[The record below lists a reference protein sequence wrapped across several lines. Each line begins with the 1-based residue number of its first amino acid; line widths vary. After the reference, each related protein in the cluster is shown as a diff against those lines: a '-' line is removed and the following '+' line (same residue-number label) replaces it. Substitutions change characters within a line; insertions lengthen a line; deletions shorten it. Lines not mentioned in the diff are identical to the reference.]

1 MGIVS
6 MVQMKYERV
15 LINTFYLLVAW
26 HIKAK
31 RNEHNVWGKGTEEFG
46 AKILTQRVKSRG
58 STANIN

>member
-1 MGIVS
+1 MQFHKTDKSKAMDIVS

-31 RNEHNVWGKGTEEFG
+31 RNEHNV
-46 AKILTQRVKSRG
+46 
-58 STANIN
+58 